1 MPTIKDVAKY
11 AGVSHGT
18 VSNVLKGVRT
28 VSLENV
34 RKVEDAIRA
43 LGYKPDASARNLK
56 SDVSSNIGIILPNI
70 TDNFF
75 AQLYTSLQQF
85 LRNEGYDAL
94 LYITNE
100 VVEEEKRILE
110 LLQSMKPAG
119 IVIASCQP
127 NDTEFFEGFLS
138 AEVPTVFLERDVE
151 GIDCNFVGFRNDK
164 SIHYAVKTL
173 LSEDFTHIGLIAGSD
188 LYSSERLCAKGYRRA
203 LSDAGLDS
211 DDRYIRFTSGR
222 NEDAFKAAI
231 QLFSLPIPPDAII
244 CSSTQL
250 VSGVLG
256 AIKYIAPERVPRI
269 ITLSE
274 DTWNDNRFSEVIRLP
289 RSSLQLSDTIAQLLL
304 DNIRNSVFFEHR
316 RILLNNIYVDIEPQ
330 AQAQL
335 LATPKIC
342 KLKVVFIE
350 GDMADAI
357 RSLLPELKCKQG
369 IEVELEVHPHEQLYD
384 ILYDRAKKTDVDV
397 FSVDLL
403 WLREMAGRG
412 ILANMTSK
420 IDDTFLSALNIQ
432 PELFDDFSRY
442 NGYVYGIP
450 YQYCNQLLF
459 YRKDV
464 FENLKNRRM
473 FYEQYKAELKCP
485 TSWSEFNAVARFFTR
500 SCNPESPTRYGT
512 TLGSRFSSA
521 ALCEYLPRMWAYGAE
536 VFDHHGRVTLDSPNA
551 VKALNNYCESFR
563 YASPDS
569 ADNWWHEQVEEFAC
583 GDTAM
588 MIMYSSYVS
597 RIVDRS
603 LSNIVGKVGYSAIP
617 GGCSTLGGW
626 SLCINQNSQNFDAA
640 LEFIKWACGKDL
652 AIPLMLLG
660 SLSACKT
667 IYTSN
672 EIRAIYPWVQK
683 SLEIF
688 PSSKRRGLPKNE
700 KQISVKEYEEI
711 IARAVHSCVISE
723 DTPEEALHKAA
734 QQLTKRMESAI
745 S

>member
-18 VSNVLKGVRT
+18 VSNVLKGVST

-34 RKVEDAIRA
+34 RKVENAIRE

-56 SDVSSNIGIILPNI
+56 SDVSSNIGIVLPNI
-70 TDNFF
+70 TDNFY
-75 AQLYTSLQQF
+75 AQLYTSLEQF
-85 LRNEGYDAL
+85 LRNKGYEAL

-119 IVIASCQP
+119 MIIATCQP
-127 NDTEFFEGFLS
+127 NDADFFEDFLS
-138 AEVPTVFLERDVE
+138 TGVPTVFLERDVE
-151 GIDCNFVGFRNDK
+151 GLDCNFVGFRSDK
-164 SIHYAVKTL
+164 TIHYAVKTL
-173 LSEDFTHIGLIAGSD
+173 LSEGAAHIGLIAGSD
-188 LYSSERLCAKGYRRA
+188 LYSSEQLCVKGYRRA
-203 LSDAGLDS
+203 FSDAGLDI

-222 NEDAFKAAI
+222 NEDAFKAAV
-231 QLFSLPIPPDAII
+231 QLFSLPVPPDAII
-244 CSSTQL
+244 CTSTQL
-250 VSGVLG
+250 VSGALG
-256 AIKYIAPERVPRI
+256 AMKYVDTECAPRI
-269 ITLSE
+269 VTLSE
-274 DTWNDNRFSEVIRLP
+274 DTWNDNRFNGVIRLP

-304 DNIRNSVFFEHR
+304 DNIQNSAFFEHR
-316 RILLNNIYVDIEPQ
+316 RILLNNIYVDIEQQ
-330 AQAQL
+330 AQSL
-335 LATPKIC
+335 TPAPIKNR
-342 KLKVVFIE
+342 KLRVVFIE

-357 RSLLPELKCKQG
+357 RSLLPELKCKLG

-384 ILYDRAKKTDVDV
+384 ILYDRAKYSDADV

-403 WLREMAGRG
+403 WLREMASRG
-412 ILANMTSK
+412 ILANLTSK
-420 IDDTFLSALNIQ
+420 IDDTFLSALDIQ
-432 PELFDDFSRY
+432 PELFDDFARY

-459 YRKDV
+459 YRKDL
-464 FENLKNRRM
+464 FENVKYRRM
-473 FYEQYKAELKCP
+473 FYEQHKAELKCP
-485 TSWSEFNAVARFFTR
+485 SSWSEFNAVARFFTR
-500 SCNPESPTRYGT
+500 SCNPESPTIYGT
-512 TLGSRFSSA
+512 TLGGRFSSA

-536 VFDHHGRVTLDSPNA
+536 VFDHHGRVTLDSSNA

-563 YASPDS
+563 YASPNS
-569 ADNWWHEQVEEFAC
+569 PNNWWHEQVEEFAR

-617 GGCSTLGGW
+617 GGCPTLGGW
-626 SLCINQNSQNFDAA
+626 SLCINQNSRNFDAA

-667 IYTSN
+667 IYTNN

-688 PSSKRRGLPKNE
+688 PSSRRRSLPKNG
-700 KQISVKEYEEI
+700 KHISIKEYEEI
-711 IARAVHSCVISE
+711 IARAVHNCVVSE
-723 DTPEEALHKAA
+723 DTPEEALHNAT
-734 QQLTKRMESAI
+734 QQLTRLMETDPR
-745 S
+745 